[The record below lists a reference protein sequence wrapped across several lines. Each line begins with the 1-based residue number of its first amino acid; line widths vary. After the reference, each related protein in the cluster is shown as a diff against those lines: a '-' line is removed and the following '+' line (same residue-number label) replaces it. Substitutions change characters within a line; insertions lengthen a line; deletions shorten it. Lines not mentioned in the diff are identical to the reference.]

1 VGQKHI
7 QFINQQKHVSMKKLL
22 FLTALFTSLLIG
34 FAACSDI
41 KEDVPFIDEGDPI
54 QQYTIEGLLT
64 YDDATNRYALAVSK
78 CTNEAVLDLA
88 SKDKIYIDP
97 DKVSEIVYPTLKD
110 FVGKYISTKIGI
122 DDVGRLLGNGML
134 TLESEILLAE
144 ARSTKDIFCDD
155 TPDIFP
161 EAYTTTP
168 LQDPQLIYHAATTW

>member
-1 VGQKHI
+1 
-7 QFINQQKHVSMKKLL
+7 MKKLL
-22 FLTALFTSLLIG
+22 LLTALFTSLLIG
-34 FAACSDI
+34 FAACSD
-41 KEDVPFIDEGDPI
+41 KEDIPLMDEGDPI

-64 YDDATNRYALAVSK
+64 YDDATERYALAVSK
-78 CTNEAVLDLA
+78 CTNEAVLNLA

-97 DKVSEIVYPTLKD
+97 DKISEIVYPTLKN
-110 FVGKYISTKIGI
+110 FVGKYISTRIGI

-161 EAYTTTP
+161 EAYTNG
-168 LQDPQLIYHAATTW
+168 Q